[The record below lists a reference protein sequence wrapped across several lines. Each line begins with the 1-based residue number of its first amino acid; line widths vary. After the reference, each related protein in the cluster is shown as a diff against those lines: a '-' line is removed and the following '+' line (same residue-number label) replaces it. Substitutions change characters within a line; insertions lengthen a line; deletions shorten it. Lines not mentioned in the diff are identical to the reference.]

1 MYIEIENL
9 TKVIGTQEILK
20 DITVGMEKG
29 MIYGIRGKNG
39 SGKTMLLRA
48 ICGLIKPTKGSVKI
62 DGSLLGKDITFPKSV
77 GVLIESPGF
86 ISSLSGYENLKM
98 LADIKGIIGK
108 REIEEVMEK
117 VGLERETFK
126 KKYRTY
132 SLGMKQKLGIA
143 AAVMEGPDLIL
154 LDEPTNALDEES
166 VRRVVTLLQE
176 EKERG
181 ALIVIASHDLEE
193 LHSLS
198 DTLYVM
204 NQGRMK
210 ELE

>member
-98 LADIKGIIGK
+98 LADIKRGK
-108 REIEEVMEK
+108 NY
-117 VGLERETFK
+117 LFK
-126 KKYRTY
+126 
-132 SLGMKQKLGIA
+132 
-143 AAVMEGPDLIL
+143 E
-154 LDEPTNALDEES
+154 
-166 VRRVVTLLQE
+166 
-176 EKERG
+176 
-181 ALIVIASHDLEE
+181 
-193 LHSLS
+193 
-198 DTLYVM
+198 
-204 NQGRMK
+204 
-210 ELE
+210 